1 MKTTDAMERCNGEE
15 WAERESVKE
24 RMEGRKEEK
33 KKEEGKGK
41 GKGHTMATFNI
52 YRPTQRKQLLLYKP
66 IIL

>member
-24 RMEGRKEEK
+24 RMEGLKEEK

-41 GKGHTMATFNI
+41 GKGHTMVT
-52 YRPTQRKQLLLYKP
+52 YLSPYPTETTAPL
-66 IIL
+66 

>member
-41 GKGHTMATFNI
+41 GKDI
-52 YRPTQRKQLLLYKP
+52 PW
-66 IIL
+66 

>member
-1 MKTTDAMERCNGEE
+1 MDSTDMCSRHGDKGFSMKTTDAMERCNGEE

-41 GKGHTMATFNI
+41 GKDI
-52 YRPTQRKQLLLYKP
+52 PW
-66 IIL
+66 